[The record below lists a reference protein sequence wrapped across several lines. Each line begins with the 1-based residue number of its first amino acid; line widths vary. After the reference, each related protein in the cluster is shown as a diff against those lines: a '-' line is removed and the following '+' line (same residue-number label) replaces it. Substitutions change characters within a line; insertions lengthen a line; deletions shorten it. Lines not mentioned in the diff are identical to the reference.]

1 MEFMIDMTKL
11 EKAFQVFS
19 KDEMPFLIRSTEKMS
34 KEKPLLGKKIVH
46 NCHLTLSTLCKI
58 APLLVSGA
66 DITVTMTPSL
76 KCHDGIVELMREAN
90 INFIEPS
97 NLKDDYDFSLDC
109 CAGLLEIIHPRF
121 GAVEL
126 TQTGSIRYKKSKC
139 NYPVISIDESRVKK
153 LETLLGTGDGFLRAL
168 LYFTQQDITNKKF
181 ILFGFGKVGHG
192 ICKALRPYTKQ
203 IVIVEK
209 NPDLIQQI
217 LYEHK
222 IALHLDN
229 LSEIKK
235 HIRNAFCVVTATGES
250 DMISRYFDKL
260 DFENCE
266 YLANM
271 GSEDEFGDKFNNDD
285 ALHGKAP
292 INFALA
298 QPTLIKYLDPV
309 FYAHNYGID
318 ILLQN
323 KITKRFNQLPNK
335 ISSEIVK
342 NWGDYHHCD
351 VSEILTQ

>member
-1 MEFMIDMTKL
+1 MTDFTKL
-11 EKAFQVFS
+11 EKIYQVFS
-19 KDEMPFLIRSTEKMS
+19 KNEMPFLSHSIEKMS

-76 KCHDGIVELMREAN
+76 KCHDGIIDLMRDAK
-90 INFIEPS
+90 IKFIEPA

-109 CAGLLEIIHPRF
+109 CAGLIELIHPRI

-126 TQTGSIRYKKSKC
+126 TQTGSMRYKTFRG

-168 LYFTQQDITNKKF
+168 LYFTQQNITNKKF
-181 ILFGFGKVGHG
+181 ILFGYGKVGHG

-203 IVIVEK
+203 IIIIEK
-209 NPDLIQQI
+209 KPELISEI
-217 LYEHK
+217 LHERK
-222 IALHLDN
+222 IALSIEN
-229 LSEIKK
+229 LPEIKQQ
-235 HIRNAFCVVTATGES
+235 INNCFCVVTATGEKG
-250 DMISRYFDKL
+250 MISNYFDRA

-271 GSEDEFGDKFNNDD
+271 GSEDEFGEKFSDED
-285 ALHGKAP
+285 ALYGKAP

-298 QPTLIKYLDPV
+298 QPTLLKYLDPV
-309 FYAHNYGID
+309 FYAHNLCIE
-318 ILLQN
+318 ILLN
-323 KITKRFNQLPNK
+323 KKLTKRFNYLPK
-335 ISSEIVK
+335 KTCREIV
-342 NWGDYHHCD
+342 NLWGKYHQSD
-351 VSEILTQ
+351 VSEILKS